1 MTTMHYSSTIQYE
14 SRMIPGVTF
23 TLWRLSFG
31 KRLELL
37 RRVHSLA
44 GKQEFCTASQTVE
57 SQYEAAILEKAMQQI
72 YLECTLVQ
80 VEGLLIDGEP
90 ASTDILLQRGP
101 ENLVGEIIGTIH
113 RHMGLSAEEQKN

>member
-1 MTTMHYSSTIQYE
+1 MHYSSTVQHD
-14 SRMIPGVTF
+14 SRTTPGVKF

-44 GKQEFCTASQTVE
+44 GTHEFCTASQTVE

-90 ASTDILLQRGP
+90 ASTDTLLHRGP
-101 ENLVGEIIGTIH
+101 ENLVEEIISAIH
-113 RHMGLSAEEQKN
+113 HYMGLSAEEQKN